1 MAGAE
6 FVGLV
11 SVIVIVAGVLI
22 MLALSIF
29 TEVEAAKTPRP
40 AKLPSSST
48 TNAAGADDGNILHI
62 IDGAGQDG
70 GGDAG
75 GGDAGGDGGGD
86 AGGGGD

>member
-29 TEVEAAKTPRP
+29 TEVEAAKPPRP
-40 AKLPSSST
+40 AKLPASST

-75 GGDAGGDGGGD
+75 GDGGGDGGD
-86 AGGGGD
+86 AGGGD